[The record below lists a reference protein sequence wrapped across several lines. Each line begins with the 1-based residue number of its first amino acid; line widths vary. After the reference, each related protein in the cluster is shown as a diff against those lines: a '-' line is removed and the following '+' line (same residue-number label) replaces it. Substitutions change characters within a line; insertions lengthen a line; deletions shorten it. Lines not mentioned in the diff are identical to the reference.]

1 MMRAVTAV
9 LISEDENLRLLVQK
23 TLESEG
29 HTIVCA
35 STPAEA
41 ASHVFPELKPDLLLL
56 DTTRGRNTTTLF
68 PANWQETIRG
78 CRVTVLSEMGDD
90 SWQRHAE
97 RCGVHS
103 VLNKPLLRQDL
114 ERLVAEMDLQIAAAE
129 ASAPATAAAS
139 RHHVEELENGRFFF
153 AASPAMLNIYKNI
166 RILAPVDIPVLI
178 LGESGVGKEIVAMLL
193 HKYHGRPGKNF
204 VNVNC
209 AALPTELLESELFG
223 YEVGAFTGAV
233 RAKPGKFE
241 LADKG
246 TLLLD
251 EIGEMSPQMQA
262 KLLHVLQDGTF
273 SRLGARTSSQVDV
286 RVVAA
291 TNIDMEAAMAEKR
304 FREDLYYRLSTF
316 AITIPPLRQRR
327 EEIPF
332 LMQQLI
338 ARAAAELDQQPIVL
352 TDRVLGAAQE
362 YSWPG
367 NLRELRNFIIRTLVL
382 QDQETACNELRV
394 KTRATTTS
402 VTVYPTA
409 HAASHSA
416 PSEPLPPRGMRS
428 VVNDVKNET
437 ESRMIQKALAA
448 TGWNRRRAATNLNI
462 SYRALLYKIQQHG
475 LSA

>member
-1 MMRAVTAV
+1 MMRAVTVV
-9 LISEDENLRLLVQK
+9 LISEDETLRLLVQRS
-23 TLESEG
+23 LESEG
-29 HTIVCA
+29 HTLICA
-35 STPAEA
+35 TSAAEA
-41 ASHVFPELKPDLLLL
+41 ASNVLPESKPDLLLL
-56 DTTRGRNTTTLF
+56 DTTRSRNASALF
-68 PANWQETIRG
+68 PAERQGTLCG

-90 SWQRHAE
+90 SWQRHAQPW
-97 RCGVHS
+97 GVHS
-103 VLNKPLLRQDL
+103 VLNKPFLRQDL
-114 ERLVAEMDLQIAAAE
+114 EKLIAEVEQE
-129 ASAPATAAAS
+129 PAPAQTPTPVTATN
-139 RHHVEELENGRFFF
+139 HHVEELENGRFFF
-153 AASPAMLNIYKNI
+153 AASPAMLNIYKNV
-166 RILAPVDIPVLI
+166 RVLAPVDIPVLI
-178 LGESGVGKEIVAMLL
+178 LGESGVGKEIIAMLL
-193 HKYHGRPGKNF
+193 HKYHGRTGKNF

-273 SRLGARTSSQVDV
+273 SRLGARNATQVDV

-291 TNIDMEAAMAEKR
+291 TNIDMEAAMADKR
-304 FREDLYYRLSTF
+304 FREDLFYRLSTF

-332 LMQQLI
+332 LMQHLV

-352 TDRVLGAAQE
+352 TDRVLAAAQE
-362 YSWPG
+362 YNWPG
-367 NLRELRNFIIRTLVL
+367 NLRELRNFVIRTLVL
-382 QDQETACNELRV
+382 QDQEAASNELRV
-394 KTRATTTS
+394 KTRANTTA
-402 VTVYPTA
+402 VTVYPGS
-409 HAASHSA
+409 HAVSPSA
-416 PSEPLPPRGMRS
+416 PQESLAPRGMRS
-428 VVNDVKNET
+428 VVNDVKNQT
-437 ESRMIQKALAA
+437 ESHMIQKALAA
-448 TGWNRRRAATNLNI
+448 TGWNRRRAATDLNI

>member
-1 MMRAVTAV
+1 MRAVTVV
-9 LISEDENLRLLVQK
+9 LISGNEGLRSLVQRS
-23 TLESEG
+23 LESEG
-29 HTIVCA
+29 HTVVCA
-35 STPAEA
+35 ATAAEA
-41 ASHVFPELKPDLLLL
+41 TSKVLPELRPDLLLL
-56 DTTRGRNTTTLF
+56 DVIRGQNAATLF
-68 PANWQETIRG
+68 PVECQETLGG
-78 CRVTVLSEMGDD
+78 CHIAFLAEMGDY
-90 SWQRHAE
+90 SWHRQAAS
-97 RCGVHS
+97 CQAHS
-103 VLNKPLLRQDL
+103 VLQKPILRQDL
-114 ERLVAEMDLQIAAAE
+114 EKLIIELELEPAKVETL
-129 ASAPATAAAS
+129 SPPAPS
-139 RHHVEELENGRFFF
+139 GHHVEELENGRFFF
-153 AASPAMLNIYKNI
+153 AASPAMLNIYKNV
-166 RILAPVDIPVLI
+166 RVLAPVDIPVLI

-223 YEVGAFTGAV
+223 YEAGAFTGAV
-233 RAKPGKFE
+233 RSKPGKFE

-273 SRLGARTSSQVDV
+273 SRLGARTSTQVDV

-291 TNIDMEAAMAEKR
+291 TNIDMEGAMAEKR

-332 LMQQLI
+332 LMEHLI
-338 ARAAAELDQQPIVL
+338 ARSASELDQQPIAL
-352 TDRVLGAAQE
+352 SERVLAAAQE
-362 YSWPG
+362 YHWPG
-367 NLRELRNFIIRTLVL
+367 NLRELRNFVIRTLVL
-382 QDQETACNELRV
+382 QDQEAACNELRL
-394 KTRATTTS
+394 KTRAATTS
-402 VTVYPTA
+402 VTVYPA
-409 HAASHSA
+409 QQAVPASESQ
-416 PSEPLPPRGMRS
+416 EPPTPRGMRS
-428 VVNDVKNET
+428 VVNDIKNQT

-448 TGWNRRRAATNLNI
+448 TGWNRRRAATDLNI

>member
-1 MMRAVTAV
+1 MRALTVV
-9 LISEDENLRLLVQK
+9 LISKDEHLRLGVRRL
-23 TLESEG
+23 LESEG
-29 HTIVCA
+29 HTVVCA
-35 STPAEA
+35 ATAAEA
-41 ASHVFPELKPDLLLL
+41 EASSSVLPEMEPDLLLV
-56 DTTRGRNTTTLF
+56 DTVRGQSPANLF
-68 PANWQETIRG
+68 PHQSDQALGR
-78 CRVTVLSEMGDD
+78 CRRIILSEIGDR
-90 SWQRHAE
+90 SWHQHAE
-97 RCGVHS
+97 RDGVHS
-103 VLNKPLLRQDL
+103 VLNKPILRQDL
-114 ERLVAEMDLQIAAAE
+114 DKLIEEMDSTVSETEPLTSIS
-129 ASAPATAAAS
+129 ASD
-139 RHHVEELENGRFFF
+139 HHFEELENGRFFF
-153 AASPAMLNIYKNI
+153 AASPAMLKIYQNV
-166 RILAPVDIPVLI
+166 RVLAPVDIPVLI
-178 LGESGVGKEIVAMLL
+178 LGESGVGKEIVSMLL
-193 HKYHGRPGKNF
+193 HKYHTRAGKNF

-273 SRLGARTSSQVDV
+273 SRLGARTSTQVDV
-286 RVVAA
+286 RVLAA

-332 LMQQLI
+332 LMQHLI
-338 ARAAAELDQQPIVL
+338 ARAAVELDQQPVTL
-352 TDRVLGAAQE
+352 SDRLLDAAQE

-367 NLRELRNFIIRTLVL
+367 NLRELRNFVIRTLVL
-382 QDQETACNELRV
+382 QDQEAACNELRL
-394 KTRATTTS
+394 KTRAATS
-402 VTVYPTA
+402 SATIYPI
-409 HAASHSA
+409 SQPHSSSSSPQPA
-416 PSEPLPPRGMRS
+416 PTPRGMRS
-428 VVNDVKNET
+428 AVNDIKNRA
-437 ESRMIQKALAA
+437 ESQMIQDALAA
-448 TGWNRRRAATNLNI
+448 SGWNRRRAATDLNI

>member
-1 MMRAVTAV
+1 MMRAVTVV
-9 LISEDENLRLLVQK
+9 LISEDDNLRLLVQRS
-23 TLESEG
+23 LESEG
-29 HTIVCA
+29 HTVVCA
-35 STPAEA
+35 ATAAEA
-41 ASHVFPELKPDLLLL
+41 AINVVPELKPDLLLL
-56 DTTRGRNTTTLF
+56 DTTRGSNATILF
-68 PANWQETIRG
+68 PADWQERLRG
-78 CRVTVLSEMGDD
+78 CHVTVLSEMGDD
-90 SWQRHAE
+90 SWRRHSQRW
-97 RCGVHS
+97 GVHS
-103 VLNKPLLRQDL
+103 VLRKPFLRQDL
-114 ERLVAEMDLQIAAAE
+114 EKLILEMELEPATAETVAP
-129 ASAPATAAAS
+129 APATG
-139 RHHVEELENGRFFF
+139 HHVEELENGRFFF
-153 AASPAMLNIYKNI
+153 AASPAMLNIYKNV
-166 RILAPVDIPVLI
+166 RVLAPVDIPVLI

-193 HKYHGRPGKNF
+193 HKYHGRTGKNF

-241 LADKG
+241 LANKG

-273 SRLGARTSSQVDV
+273 SRLGARNSTQVDV

-304 FREDLYYRLSTF
+304 FREDLFYRLSTF

-338 ARAAAELDQQPIVL
+338 ARAASELDQQPIVL
-352 TDRVLGAAQE
+352 SERVLAAAQE

-367 NLRELRNFIIRTLVL
+367 NLRELRNFVIRTLVL

-394 KTRATTTS
+394 KARAATTS
-402 VTVYPTA
+402 VTVYPGP
-409 HAASHSA
+409 HAVS
-416 PSEPLPPRGMRS
+416 PSTRQESPSPRGMRS
-428 VVNDVKNET
+428 VVNDIKNQT
-437 ESRMIQKALAA
+437 ESRMIQTALAA
-448 TGWNRRRAATNLNI
+448 TGWNRRRAATDLNI

>member
-1 MMRAVTAV
+1 MTRAVTVV
-9 LISEDENLRLLVQK
+9 LISEDETLRLLVQRS
-23 TLESEG
+23 LESEG
-29 HTIVCA
+29 HTLICA
-35 STPAEA
+35 TTAAEA
-41 ASHVFPELKPDLLLL
+41 ASNVLPESKPDLLLL
-56 DTTRGRNTTTLF
+56 DTARSRK
-68 PANWQETIRG
+68 
-78 CRVTVLSEMGDD
+78 TVLSEMGDH
-90 SWQRHAE
+90 SWQRHAQ
-97 RCGVHS
+97 RWGVHS
-103 VLNKPLLRQDL
+103 VLNKPFLRQDL
-114 ERLVAEMDLQIAAAE
+114 EKLIAEVELEATPAE
-129 ASAPATAAAS
+129 APASAATK
-139 RHHVEELENGRFFF
+139 HHVEELENGRFFF
-153 AASPAMLNIYKNI
+153 AASPTMLKIYKNV

-193 HKYHGRPGKNF
+193 HKYHGRAGKNF

-273 SRLGARTSSQVDV
+273 SRLGARNSTQVDV

-304 FREDLYYRLSTF
+304 FREDLFYRLSTF

-332 LMQQLI
+332 LMQHLV
-338 ARAAAELDQQPIVL
+338 ARAAAELDQQPIAL
-352 TDRVLGAAQE
+352 TERVLAAAQE
-362 YSWPG
+362 YNWPG
-367 NLRELRNFIIRTLVL
+367 NLRELRNFVIRTLVQ
-382 QDQETACNELRV
+382 QDQEGACNELRV
-394 KTRATTTS
+394 KARANTTA
-402 VTVYPTA
+402 VTVYPGS
-409 HAASHSA
+409 HAASPSA
-416 PSEPLPPRGMRS
+416 PQESQVPRGMRS
-428 VVNDVKNET
+428 VVNDVKNQT
-437 ESRMIQKALAA
+437 ESHMIQKALAA
-448 TGWNRRRAATNLNI
+448 TGWNRRRAATDLNI